1 MWSDNIAE
9 RDYLGFDV
17 HANLIKGLIDEPG
30 MLPITIGVFGDWGS
44 GKYSIMESLKRAY
57 DDENDKTTVCLQF
70 NGWVLEGYDDAK
82 AAPEQL
88 VTIAHDEWDI
98 SNAADFGGGTFPK
111 SNWYTVHDDI
121 FDTRNWT
128 KRGKY

>member
-44 GKYSIMESLKRAY
+44 GKSSILEALRRAEG
-57 DDENDKTTVCLQF
+57 DENDKPPECLSV
-70 NGWVLEGYDDAK
+70 N
-82 AAPEQL
+82 
-88 VTIAHDEWDI
+88 
-98 SNAADFGGGTFPK
+98 
-111 SNWYTVHDDI
+111 
-121 FDTRNWT
+121 TRAM
-128 KRGKY
+128 

>member
-44 GKYSIMESLKRAY
+44 GKSSIMESLKRAY
-57 DDENDKTTVCLQF
+57 DRKGVSMLR
-70 NGWVLEGYDDAK
+70 
-82 AAPEQL
+82 
-88 VTIAHDEWDI
+88 
-98 SNAADFGGGTFPK
+98 K
-111 SNWYTVHDDI
+111 SFASVRMNVIEHKHLNPFKI
-121 FDTRNWT
+121 I
-128 KRGKY
+128 